1 MDSISPPQL
10 AALKGPLH
18 LYGQRALGQTSPTP
32 EGQTAPMQSLPGAL
46 VPKQLPPVGAI
57 GKPKAPVMR
66 SLSVLA
72 PPALP
77 PIGEQGGI
85 TSSSDEN
92 VTSTSETEGGGITSE
107 GSRPG
112 QLSRRPS
119 FQSPLPGV
127 LRPPP
132 LRQPSVPVLPP
143 LPSMPSRRVSTDPF
157 ATVPP
162 PLERAPTTLSLTRP
176 VSQAP
181 SDLRRPALPSIPSTR
196 REEDSFPVTTE
207 TEMNTTTSDPASDT
221 GTD

>member
-10 AALKGPLH
+10 APLKGPLH

-32 EGQTAPMQSLPGAL
+32 EGQSAPIQSLPGAL
-46 VPKQLPPVGAI
+46 VPKQLPPVSATGQ
-57 GKPKAPVMR
+57 PKLPVMR

-77 PIGEQGGI
+77 PIGEQGI

-127 LRPPP
+127 LKPPP

-162 PLERAPTTLSLTRP
+162 PLERTPTTLSLTRP
-176 VSQAP
+176 MSQIP
-181 SDLRRPALPSIPSTR
+181 SELRRPALPSIR